1 MKLSSEEIR
10 MLHTALD
17 ILTGA
22 YGGGTET
29 PFVQELLRHYQS
41 DSPRDKAAVLRRKLD
56 QEALILDKGTWD
68 EG

>member
-29 PFVQELLRHYQS
+29 PFVQELLRHDQS
-41 DSPRDKAAVLRRKLD
+41 DSLRDKAAVLRRKLD
-56 QEALILDKGTWD
+56 QEGLIADKGTWD

>member
-1 MKLSSEEIR
+1 MKLSSEEIG

-22 YGGGTET
+22 YGGGIET
-29 PFVQELLRHYQS
+29 PFVQELLKHYQS
-41 DSPRDKAAVLRRKLD
+41 DGLRDRAAVLRRKLD
-56 QEALILDKGTWD
+56 QEALIADKGTWG

>member
-22 YGGGTET
+22 YGGGIQT

-41 DSPRDKAAVLRRKLD
+41 DSLRDKAAVLRRKLD
-56 QEALILDKGTWD
+56 QEGLILDKGTWD

>member
-1 MKLSSEEIR
+1 MKLSSEEIV

-41 DSPRDKAAVLRRKLD
+41 DSLRGKAAVLRRKLD